1 LRNWKVVAVVLVAV
15 GVVAAFY
22 FFKSPPPKPIQK
34 LERNNFILIS
44 IDTTRADSIGAYGNK
59 EIKTPIIDSFAQDG
73 TLFRNAVA
81 HVPLTLPSH
90 TALMTG
96 LLPARNGVRDNHGY
110 RLKQTIPTMA
120 SLFRDKGYKTAA
132 FVSSIVL
139 DHRFGLDHGF
149 DTYNDFIQF
158 GAQQSVNPQ
167 NERLASVTTTEAI
180 NWLSANQQYPYFLF
194 VHYYDPHAKYDPPE
208 PYKSNF
214 PNHYFGEI
222 AYVDSQIGALL
233 RSVKDLANTVILITA
248 DHGEGL
254 GEHGELGHGLFIYD
268 STIHIPFLMKGP
280 GIGSKKEV
288 AQQVQLVDIL
298 PTFLDLAGISKPQ
311 GLDGRS
317 LLPLLQGNSWSESI
331 AILETEYPLGI
342 GWSPLYAARS
352 SQWKVIDAPGPE
364 LYNIKEDPK
373 ENKNEQGKVDST
385 VRGLSDKLQK
395 YKNIPPMSEKSHSE
409 DAELQEQLRSLGYLS
424 GSSKPKDLSNLPD
437 PKSKIDVW
445 KLYEQST
452 FLSMEGKKA
461 EAVELLERAAKLDSS
476 NPILWDTLAQF
487 VIDEDAEKAVEYWQK
502 ALRLSPEDNKIHHRL
517 ALGFKRLGEIDKSIV
532 EEQVALKIDPE
543 MQEALLGLAETLI
556 SLNKPQEALT
566 YLQKSLELD
575 PRNAAA
581 AFQTGNVYLRSGDLA
596 QAASY
601 FEKSIQY
608 NPSLPQ
614 SYYSLA
620 IIKGQSGDLTGAEEL
635 LKKSLEL
642 NPSFAEAY
650 FNLGIIYERMGRKEE
665 SLQAYQNFINYAD
678 PKIHAARIE
687 QARQKLLNR

>member
-1 LRNWKVVAVVLVAV
+1 VL
-15 GVVAAFY
+15 AAFLLQTTNQPDTR
-22 FFKSPPPKPIQK
+22 PPAP
-34 LERNNFILIS
+34 NFILIS
-44 IDTTRADSIGAYGNK
+44 IDTTRADAIGVYGNK
-59 EIKTPIIDSFAQDG
+59 QIRTPIIDSFANDG

-90 TALMTG
+90 TTLMTG

-120 SLFRDKGYKTAA
+120 SLFHDNGYKTAA
-132 FVSSIVL
+132 FVSSIIL

-149 DTYNDFIQF
+149 DTYNDFIQY
-158 GAQQSVNPQ
+158 GSQESVNPQ
-167 NERLASVTTTEAI
+167 NERIAGATVLEASK
-180 NWLSANQQYPYFLF
+180 WLSSNQQNPYFLF
-194 VHYYDPHAKYDPPE
+194 IHFYDPHAKYDPPE
-208 PYKSNF
+208 PYKSNYS
-214 PNHYFGEI
+214 NHYFGEI
-222 AYVDSQIGALL
+222 AYVDSQIGVLL
-233 RSVKDLANTVILITA
+233 RDVQDLENTVILITA

-268 STIHIPFLMKGP
+268 STMHIPFLMKGP
-280 GIGSKKEV
+280 GIEAKKV
-288 AQQVQLVDIL
+288 ITQQVQLVDLL
-298 PTFLDLAGISKPQ
+298 PTFLDLARIPRPQ

-317 LLPLLQGNSWSESI
+317 LRPLLDGDSWGEST

-352 SQWKVIDAPGPE
+352 SQWKVIDAPEPE

-373 ENKNEQGKVDST
+373 ENNNQQGKSDQT

-395 YKNIPPMSEKSHSE
+395 YKKIPPMTEKSHTE

-424 GSSKPKDLSNLPD
+424 GTSKPKDLTNLPD
-437 PKSKIDVW
+437 PKSKIEVW

-452 FLSMEGKKA
+452 FMSMEGKKA
-461 EAVELLERAAKLDSS
+461 ESVELLERAAKMDSS
-476 NPILWDTLAQF
+476 NPILLDTMAQF
-487 VIDEDAEKAVEYWQK
+487 IFDQDPQKAVEYWQK

-543 MQEALLGLAETLI
+543 MQEALIGLGETLI
-556 SLNKPQEALT
+556 SLNKPQEALN

-581 AFQTGNVYLRSGDLA
+581 AYQTGNAYLRLGDLT

-620 IIKGQSGDLTGAEEL
+620 IIKGQSGDLAGAEEL

-687 QARQKLLNR
+687 QARQKLGQ

>member
-1 LRNWKVVAVVLVAV
+1 MRNWKAFAVVFILLC
-15 GVVAAFY
+15 GGIAF
-22 FFKSPPPKPIQK
+22 FLLKTKPPQPPPKKVQ
-34 LERNNFILIS
+34 NNFILIS
-44 IDTTRADSIGAYGNK
+44 IDTTRADAIGVYGN
-59 EIKTPIIDSFAQDG
+59 EQIKTPIIDSFARDG
-73 TLFRNAVA
+73 ILFRNAVA

-90 TALMTG
+90 TTLMTG

-110 RLKQTIPTMA
+110 RLKQTISTMA
-120 SLFRDKGYKTAA
+120 SLFRDNGYKTAA
-132 FVSSIVL
+132 FVSSIIL

-149 DTYNDFIQF
+149 ETYNDFIQF
-158 GAQQSVNPQ
+158 GSQQSVNPQ
-167 NERLASVTTTEAI
+167 NERIASATTMEAV
-180 NWLSANQQYPYFLF
+180 NWLSSNQNNPYFLF
-194 VHYYDPHAKYDPPE
+194 IHYYDPHAKYDPPE
-208 PYKSNF
+208 PFKSNF
-214 PNHYFGEI
+214 PNPYFGEI
-222 AYVDSQIGALL
+222 AYVDSQIGVLL
-233 RSVKDLANTVILITA
+233 QSVKDLKKTVVLITA

-280 GIGSKKEV
+280 GIASNKEIT
-288 AQQVQLVDIL
+288 QQVQLVDVL
-298 PTFLDLAGISKPQ
+298 PTFLDLTGISKPS

-317 LLPLLQGNSWSESI
+317 LLPLLEGKSWSEST

-352 SQWKVIDAPGPE
+352 SQWKVIDAPQPE

-373 ENKNEQGKVDST
+373 ETKNNHGKSDSS
-385 VRGLSDKLQK
+385 VRSLSEKLQK
-395 YKNIPPMSEKSHSE
+395 YKKIPPMTEKSDTE

-424 GSSKPKDLSNLPD
+424 GTSKPKDLSNLPD
-437 PKSKIDVW
+437 PKSKIEVW

-452 FLSMEGKKA
+452 FVSMEGKKA
-461 EAVELLERAAKLDSS
+461 ESVELLERAAKLDSS

-487 VIDEDAEKAVEYWQK
+487 VIDEDPQKAVEYWQK
-502 ALRLSPEDNKIHHRL
+502 ALRISPEDNKIHHRL

-543 MQEALLGLAETLI
+543 MQEALIGLAETLI
-556 SLNKPQEALT
+556 SLNKPQEALN

-581 AFQTGNVYLRSGDLA
+581 AYQMGNVYLKLGDVS
-596 QAASY
+596 QASSY
-601 FEKSIQY
+601 YEKSIQF

-620 IIKGQSGDLTGAEEL
+620 IIKGQSGDLAGAEEL

-650 FNLGIIYERMGRKEE
+650 FNLGIIYERMGRKDEA
-665 SLQAYQNFINYAD
+665 LQAYQNFINYAD
-678 PKIHAARIE
+678 PKIHEVRIE
-687 QARQKLLNR
+687 QARQKLAQ

>member
-1 LRNWKVVAVVLVAV
+1 MRNWKLFTLVLVFFLLIVLAV
-15 GVVAAFY
+15 FLLQ
-22 FFKSPPPKPIQK
+22 KSNQPDTKASH
-34 LERNNFILIS
+34 LSFILIS
-44 IDTTRADSIGAYGNK
+44 IDTTRADAIGAYGNK
-59 EIKTPIIDSFAQDG
+59 QIKTPIIDSFANDG

-90 TALMTG
+90 TTLMTG

-110 RLKQTIPTMA
+110 RLKQSIPTMA
-120 SLFRDKGYKTAA
+120 SLFKDRGYKTAA
-132 FVSSIVL
+132 FVSSVIL

-149 DTYNDFIQF
+149 ETYNDFIQF
-158 GAQQSVNPQ
+158 GSQQSVNPQ
-167 NERLASVTTTEAI
+167 NERIASATAVEAA
-180 NWLSANQQYPYFLF
+180 NWLESNQQNPYFLF
-194 VHYYDPHAKYDPPE
+194 VHFYDPHAKYDPPE
-208 PYKSNF
+208 PYKSNSSN
-214 PNHYFGEI
+214 PYFGEI
-222 AYVDSQIGALL
+222 AYVDSQIGVLL
-233 RSVKDLANTVILITA
+233 RSVKDLENTVILITA

-268 STIHIPFLMKGP
+268 STMHVPFLMKGP
-280 GIGSKKEV
+280 GIAAKKV
-288 AQQVQLVDIL
+288 ITQQVQLVDVL
-298 PTFLDLAGISKPQ
+298 PTFLELARIPRPQ

-317 LLPLLQGNSWSESI
+317 LQALLDGDSWNEST

-352 SQWKVIDAPGPE
+352 SQWKVIDAPQPE

-373 ENKNEQGKVDST
+373 ENKNEQGKTDQA
-385 VRGLSDKLQK
+385 VRVLSDKLQK
-395 YKNIPPMSEKSHSE
+395 YKKIPPTTEKSHTE
-409 DAELQEQLRSLGYLS
+409 DTELQEQLRSLGYLS
-424 GSSKPKDLSNLPD
+424 GTSKPKDLSNLPD
-437 PKSKIDVW
+437 PKSKIEVW

-452 FLSMEGKKA
+452 FRSMEGKKS
-461 EAVELLERAAKLDSS
+461 ESVELLERAAKMDSENS
-476 NPILWDTLAQF
+476 ILWDTLAQF
-487 VIDEDAEKAVEYWQK
+487 VIDEDPQKAVEYWQK

-543 MQEALLGLAETLI
+543 MQEALIGLAETLI
-556 SLNKPQEALT
+556 SLNKPQEALS

-581 AFQTGNVYLRSGDLA
+581 AYQTGNIYLRLGDLT

-620 IIKGQSGDLTGAEEL
+620 IIKGQSGDLAGAEEL

-650 FNLGIIYERMGRKEE
+650 FNLGIIYERMGRKDE

-687 QARQKLLNR
+687 EARQKLGQ

>member
-1 LRNWKVVAVVLVAV
+1 LRNWKLVAAILLLLCGGIV
-15 GVVAAFY
+15 
-22 FFKSPPPKPIQK
+22 FFFRKTKPTPLPSKKEQT
-34 LERNNFILIS
+34 NFILIS
-44 IDTTRADSIGAYGNK
+44 IDTTRADAIGVYGN
-59 EIKTPIIDSFAQDG
+59 EQIKTPVLDSFAREG

-90 TALMTG
+90 TSLMTG

-120 SLFRDKGYKTAA
+120 SLFHDNGYKTAA
-132 FVSSIVL
+132 FVSSVIL

-158 GAQQSVNPQ
+158 GSQQSVNPQ
-167 NERLASVTTTEAI
+167 NERIASATTTEAV
-180 NWLSANQQYPYFLF
+180 NWLSANQEAPYFLF

-214 PNHYFGEI
+214 SNHYYGEI
-222 AYVDSQIGALL
+222 AYVDSQIGVLL
-233 RSVKDLANTVILITA
+233 RSVKDLQNTVILITA

-280 GIGSKKEV
+280 KIDPKKEI
-288 AQQVQLVDIL
+288 AQQVQLVDVL
-298 PTFLDLAGISKPQ
+298 PTFLELAGIQKPQ

-317 LLPLLQGNSWSESI
+317 LLPLIQGNSWNEST

-352 SQWKVIDAPGPE
+352 SQWKVIDAPQPE
-364 LYNIKEDPK
+364 LYNIKEDPN
-373 ENKNEQGKVDST
+373 ENKNEQGKIDST

-395 YKNIPPMSEKSHSE
+395 YKKIPPMTEKSKTE
-409 DAELQEQLRSLGYLS
+409 DPELQEQLRSLGYLS
-424 GSSKPKDLSNLPD
+424 GTSKPKDLTNLPD
-437 PKSKIDVW
+437 PKSKIEVW

-461 EAVELLERAAKLDSS
+461 ESVELLERAAKLDSS
-476 NPILWDTLAQF
+476 NPILLDTLAQF
-487 VIDEDAEKAVEYWQK
+487 VVDQDPQKAIEYWQK
-502 ALRLSPEDNKIHHRL
+502 ALRISPEDNKIHHRL
-517 ALGFKRLGEIDKSIV
+517 ALGFKRIGEIDKSIV

-543 MQEALLGLAETLI
+543 MQEALIALAETLI
-556 SLNKPQEALT
+556 SLNKPQEALS

-575 PRNAAA
+575 PRNATAA
-581 AFQTGNVYLRSGDLA
+581 YQTGNVYLRLGNLT

-620 IIKGQSGDLTGAEEL
+620 IIKGQSGDLAGSEAL

-650 FNLGIIYERMGRKEE
+650 YNLGIIYERTGRKEE
-665 SLQAYQNFINYAD
+665 SLQAYQNFMNYAD

-687 QARQKLLNR
+687 EVRQKLSQ

>member
-1 LRNWKVVAVVLVAV
+1 LRNWKVVAVVLILLCG
-15 GVVAAFY
+15 GVV
-22 FFKSPPPKPIQK
+22 FFFLKQKPTQPPPEKEK
-34 LERNNFILIS
+34 SNFILIS
-44 IDTTRADSIGAYGNK
+44 IDTTRADAIGIYGN
-59 EIKTPIIDSFAQDG
+59 EHIKTPVLDSFAQRG
-73 TLFRNAVA
+73 ALFQNAVA

-90 TALMTG
+90 TTLMTG
-96 LLPARNGVRDNHGY
+96 LLPAKNGVRDNHGY
-110 RLKQTIPTMA
+110 RLKQSIPTMA
-120 SLFRDKGYKTAA
+120 SLLRDNGYKTAA
-132 FVSSIVL
+132 FVSSVIL

-149 DTYNDFIQF
+149 DTYNDFIQY
-158 GAQQSVNPQ
+158 GSQQSVSPQ
-167 NERLASVTTTEAI
+167 NERIASATTAEAV
-180 NWLSANQQYPYFLF
+180 NWLSSNQQSPYFLF

-214 PNHYFGEI
+214 VNHYYGEI
-222 AYVDSQIGALL
+222 AYVDSQIGVLL
-233 RSVKDLANTVILITA
+233 QSVHDLKNTVILITA

-268 STIHIPFLMKGP
+268 STIHIPFLIQGP
-280 GIGSKKEV
+280 GIAAGKKIS
-288 AQQVQLVDIL
+288 QQVQLVDVF
-298 PTFLDLAGISKPQ
+298 PTFLDFVGIERPE

-317 LLPLLQGNSWSESI
+317 LLPLLDGKSWSEYP

-352 SQWKVIDAPGPE
+352 SQWKVIDAPQPE

-373 ENKNEQGKVDST
+373 ENKNEQGKSDSR
-385 VRGLSDKLQK
+385 VKLLSDKLQK
-395 YKNIPPMSEKSHSE
+395 YKKIPPTTEKSKTE
-409 DAELQEQLRSLGYLS
+409 DPELQEQLRSLGYLS
-424 GSSKPKDLSNLPD
+424 GTSNPKDLSNLPD
-437 PKSKIDVW
+437 PKSKIEVW

-461 EAVELLERAAKLDSS
+461 ESVELLERAAKLDSS
-476 NPILWDTLAQF
+476 NPILLDTLAQF
-487 VIDEDAEKAVEYWQK
+487 VIDQDPQKAVEYWQK
-502 ALRLSPEDNKIHHRL
+502 ALRISPEDNKIHHRL
-517 ALGFKRLGEIDKSIV
+517 SLGFKRLGEIDKSIV

-543 MQEALLGLAETLI
+543 MQEALIGLADTLI

-581 AFQTGNVYLRSGDLA
+581 AYQMGNVYLRLGDVT

-620 IIKGQSGDLTGAEEL
+620 IIKGQSGDLAGAEEL

-642 NPSFAEAY
+642 NPTFAEAY
-650 FNLGIIYERMGRKEE
+650 YNLGILYERMGRKEQ
-665 SLQAYQNFINYAD
+665 SLQAYQSFMNYAD
-678 PKIHAARIE
+678 PKIHADRIE
-687 QARQKLLNR
+687 QVRQKLAAQ